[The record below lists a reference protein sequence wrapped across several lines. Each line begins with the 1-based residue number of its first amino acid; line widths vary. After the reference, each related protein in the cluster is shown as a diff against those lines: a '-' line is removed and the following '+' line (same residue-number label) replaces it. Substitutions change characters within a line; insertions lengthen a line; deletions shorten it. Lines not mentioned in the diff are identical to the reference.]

1 MQVAST
7 MTVQNAEIADRFEQL
22 ADLLEIQGA
31 NPFRVRAY
39 RNAARFIRGHSRSLA
54 ELLGEGADLAELPGI
69 GEDLAEKIATLVRT
83 GRLPLL
89 EQTAKK
95 VPAPLI
101 EMTRIEG
108 LGPKRAQALY
118 KALKIRSLED
128 LARAARSG
136 RIRELPGF
144 GARTEQL
151 IAQRVERAA
160 TAEHRQRLA
169 DAEQIAR
176 PLVAY
181 LRGIDGEKEVEVAGS
196 FRRRRET
203 VGDLDVLVS
212 AARGAKVMDRI
223 VRYEDVAEVQALGS
237 TRATLKLRNG
247 LQVDVRLVPTAAF
260 GSALHYFTGSKAH
273 NIAVRRMA
281 MARGLKLNEY
291 GIFRGERRVGG
302 RTEAEV
308 FAAVGLP
315 VIPPELRED
324 RGEIDAAGRGKLP
337 RLVRLE
343 DLRGDL
349 HCHSRATDGRDTI
362 EAMAKAA
369 AARGYEYVSINDHSR
384 HVTVAHG
391 LDRKRLLA
399 QVRAIDRLNAR
410 LDGITVLKSVEV
422 DILEDGRLDLPDSVL
437 KELDFTVCAI
447 HYGFGYSRARQTAR
461 ILRAMDNPHFS
472 VLAHPT
478 GRLINAREAYDIDL
492 EGVLEAARERGC
504 VMELNAQPDRLDL
517 DDRGCRLAKEI
528 GVKVAISTDAHRVAD
543 LDLMRFGVD
552 QARRGWLEPGDV
564 VNTLPLAALRR
575 VLRRAR

>member
-1 MQVAST
+1 

-22 ADLLEIQGA
+22 ADLLELQGA

-54 ELLGEGADLAELPGI
+54 DLLDEGADPAELPGI
-69 GEDLAEKIATLVRT
+69 GPDLAGKIATLVRT
-83 GRLPLL
+83 GQLPLL

-95 VPAPLI
+95 VPAPLVA
-101 EMTRIEG
+101 MTRIEG

-160 TAEHRQRLA
+160 TAEHRLRLA
-169 DAEQIAR
+169 DAEQVAG
-176 PLVAY
+176 PLVDY
-181 LRGIDGEKEVEVAGS
+181 LRGIDGVKGIEVAGS

-212 AARGAKVMDRI
+212 AARGAKVMDDV
-223 VRYEDVAEVQALGS
+223 VRYEDVAEVQAQGG
-237 TRATLKLRNG
+237 TRATLRLRNG
-247 LQVDVRLVPTAAF
+247 LQVDVRVVPAAAF

-302 RTEAEV
+302 RTEDEV
-308 FAAVGLP
+308 FAAVGLS

-324 RGEIDAAGRGKLP
+324 RGEIDAARRGKLP

-369 AARGYEYVSINDHSR
+369 AVRGYEYLSINDHSR

-391 LDRKRLLA
+391 LDRKRLLE

-422 DILEDGRLDLPDSVL
+422 DILEDGRLDLPDVVL

-472 VLAHPT
+472 ILAHPT

-492 EGVLEAARERGC
+492 ERVLEAARERGC

-517 DDRGCRLAKEI
+517 DDRGCRLAKEV
-528 GVKVAISTDAHRVAD
+528 GVKIAISTDAHRVAD
-543 LDLMRFGVD
+543 LELVRFGVD

-564 VNTLPLAALRR
+564 VNTLPLAELRR
-575 VLRRAR
+575 VLRQAR